1 MKTVLITAFA
11 VALSLPGLAQAAG
24 PTKAELDRSFGA
36 LDANKDGRIDRA
48 EYDAFMQARA
58 ARETA
63 EYEAAIQEM
72 DQNKDGKVSR
82 QEAAVVPLIASVFD
96 GLDTNKDG
104 SLSHQELREALEK
117 SQAAKTPAP

>member
-24 PTKAELDRSFGA
+24 PNKADLDRSFGA
-36 LDANKDGRIDRA
+36 MDANKDGRIDRA
-48 EYDAFMQARA
+48 EYDAFVQARYARQA
-58 ARETA
+58 AD
-63 EYEAAIQEM
+63 YEAAIQAM

-82 QEAAVVPLIASVFD
+82 EEAATVPLIASIFD
-96 GLDTNKDG
+96 ALDTNKDG

-117 SQAAKTPAP
+117 SQAAQTPAP